1 MALFVRVL
9 FLDDVL
15 LQLDDRPCDVLV
27 DHVEGQ
33 EADTDEDYDEQDAHV
48 NVVPVDLRVQVD
60 E

>member
-15 LQLDDRPCDVLV
+15 LQLDDRTCDVLV